1 MGSKRFAGGV
11 RQVVASTRF
20 NAHGPRAL
28 IGYSP
33 RVSAPPIRLVLLR
46 PRNPENLGAVAR
58 AMKNFGLED
67 WAIAELGTHDFA
79 AMRRVAVHAEEL
91 LDRPR
96 LVRTLDEAVADCAW
110 VVGTSSR
117 RVRGKRLLAPEEVA
131 REAVERAGEGRT
143 AIVFG
148 DERSGLTNAEVL
160 RCHDLSVI
168 PTADAQPSLN
178 LAQAALVY
186 AYALRGAFAFDEAAP
201 PRAEPSGA
209 SDAELARIEAAL
221 RTALRDGGF
230 LRGPER
236 HGVRDLLQP
245 LRRARLSRREAKLWE
260 TALRALARGDDR
272 G

>member
-1 MGSKRFAGGV
+1 M
-11 RQVVASTRF
+11 
-20 NAHGPRAL
+20 
-28 IGYSP
+28 SP
-33 RVSAPPIRLVLLR
+33 SPVRLVLLR

-58 AMKNFGLED
+58 AMKNFGLSD

-117 RVRGKRLLAPEEVA
+117 RVRGKRLLTPAQVA

-148 DERSGLTNAEVL
+148 DERSGLTNEEVH
-160 RCHDLSVI
+160 RCHDLSAI
-168 PTADAQPSLN
+168 PSDAAQPSLN
-178 LAQAALVY
+178 LAQAVLVY
-186 AYALRGAFAFDEAAP
+186 CYALRAAGLAARAGDRP
-201 PRAEPSGA
+201 PRPAAA
-209 SDAELARIEAAL
+209 SDAEQAAL
-221 RTALRDGGF
+221 EEALRELLRSGGF

-236 HGVRDLLQP
+236 HAVRDLSDT
-245 LRRARLSRREAKLWE
+245 LRRAHLSRREARLWVA
-260 TALRALARGDDR
+260 ALRQLRRSLAGS
-272 G
+272 